1 MNTVNYKDNISITLE
16 TLRFVIAKIR
26 LLILTKLT
34 FQMEWFWQEELQNNN
49 TSCNHPST
57 PRQLFAYFEQKRD
70 LPKIKRALIH
80 ETTNRYGP
88 IEYIYISSIALPAPP
103 GNVYGCFFRKTCP
116 TRLHGIISSS
126 PPHCQT
132 RNEISKITKINCQHL
147 KLIVRILISIID
159 FVLFKNLKRT

>member
-1 MNTVNYKDNISITLE
+1 
-16 TLRFVIAKIR
+16 
-26 LLILTKLT
+26 
-34 FQMEWFWQEELQNNN
+34 MEWFWQEELQNNN

-70 LPKIKRALIH
+70 LPKIKKHQSMKQLIVQCSYQIRQH
-80 ETTNRYGP
+80 
-88 IEYIYISSIALPAPP
+88 YISSIALPAPP

-132 RNEISKITKINCQHL
+132 RNEISKITKINCQYL
-147 KLIVRILISIID
+147 KFILISIIE
-159 FVLFKNLKRT
+159 FVLFQNLKRT